1 MKNFA
6 DKKAF
11 DQGLEELLAG
21 GLKQAGGTEIIDPC
35 VHCGESTAF
44 GYGKFVNRLGWDDGW
59 SCAECAG
66 YDCDICDEGIYLDE
80 DRRWN
85 NSNAHVHEECLSE
98 EQNQIITMFNELGG
112 DWELPF
118 DDAEAWFTEV
128 MKAVNDND
136 MRAGYFL
143 LGEKF

>member
-1 MKNFA
+1 MKSYVNKDA
-6 DKKAF
+6 MTVIDLIKDAMP
-11 DQGLEELLAG
+11 
-21 GLKQAGGTEIIDPC
+21 IIDPC
-35 VHCGESTAF
+35 FHCGESTAF
-44 GYGKFVNRLGWDDGW
+44 GYGKFVNRLGWIEDDFDGW
-59 SCAECAG
+59 ACAECAG
-66 YDCDICDEGIYLDE
+66 YECRVCEKQIYLDE

-85 NSNAHVHEECLSE
+85 DDLSHCHEECLSK

-112 DWELPF
+112 DWELPY

-128 MKAVNDND
+128 MKAVNDNE

>member
-1 MKNFA
+1 MSRTNPKR
-6 DKKAF
+6 DF
-11 DQGLEELLAG
+11 DRGLEALLAG
-21 GLKQAGGTEIIDPC
+21 GIVKDALNPIDPC

-66 YDCDICDEGIYLDE
+66 YDCDVCDKSIYLDE

-85 NSNAHVHEECLSE
+85 NSKAHVHEECLSE

-112 DWELPF
+112 DWDLPF